1 MLTAAGHCAQVD
13 DYPSLALFKAGAK
26 SEPLIVG
33 AAGMTVR
40 QVCEWLAGRAS
51 WNTWRDEWTHDAGMT
66 ASEDRKAMM
75 NLALSLPEKTD
86 VDFKTEAPP
95 PETQSG
101 PVYKVVGS
109 TFEKVVLDPTKDVL
123 LEMYRP
129 PPPRCQLGKVLLST
143 PSNGR

>member
-1 MLTAAGHCAQVD
+1 
-13 DYPSLALFKAGAK
+13 
-26 SEPLIVG
+26 
-33 AAGMTVR
+33 
-40 QVCEWLAGRAS
+40 
-51 WNTWRDEWTHDAGMT
+51 
-66 ASEDRKAMM
+66 MM

-129 PPPRCQLGKVLLST
+129 PPPAANSGKSC
-143 PSNGR
+143 

>member
-1 MLTAAGHCAQVD
+1 
-13 DYPSLALFKAGAK
+13 
-26 SEPLIVG
+26 
-33 AAGMTVR
+33 
-40 QVCEWLAGRAS
+40 
-51 WNTWRDEWTHDAGMT
+51 
-66 ASEDRKAMM
+66 MM

-129 PPPRCQLGKVLLST
+129 RSPPLPTRESVVEHAKQRAINLACRC
-143 PSNGR
+143 R

>member
-1 MLTAAGHCAQVD
+1 
-13 DYPSLALFKAGAK
+13 
-26 SEPLIVG
+26 
-33 AAGMTVR
+33 
-40 QVCEWLAGRAS
+40 
-51 WNTWRDEWTHDAGMT
+51 
-66 ASEDRKAMM
+66 MM

-129 PPPRCQLGKVLLST
+129 PPYLPSLGSDDDARCTPVNDPDIALGVCTDCPHEHSQKLHSCGKEPHINT
-143 PSNGR
+143 

>member
-1 MLTAAGHCAQVD
+1 
-13 DYPSLALFKAGAK
+13 
-26 SEPLIVG
+26 
-33 AAGMTVR
+33 
-40 QVCEWLAGRAS
+40 
-51 WNTWRDEWTHDAGMT
+51 
-66 ASEDRKAMM
+66 MM

-129 PPPRCQLGKVLLST
+129 PPPPLAANSRFRNVLLST
-143 PSNGR
+143 PSCCR

>member
-1 MLTAAGHCAQVD
+1 
-13 DYPSLALFKAGAK
+13 
-26 SEPLIVG
+26 
-33 AAGMTVR
+33 
-40 QVCEWLAGRAS
+40 
-51 WNTWRDEWTHDAGMT
+51 
-66 ASEDRKAMM
+66 MM